1 VISSMSSPAG
11 SPLSAAAATNVT
23 KFSMTKDSRIL
34 VTGAKGMVGRALV
47 SKLKSEFSNVIP
59 LSRAECDLEVAFDVD
74 RVWKE
79 IKPEFVFHIAAKVGG
94 IKANISNPVSFLE
107 SNLLNEVHVLR
118 ASHRER
124 AKRVLFLGSSCIYP
138 RECPQ
143 PMKEEFLMTGPL
155 EPTNE
160 GYALA
165 KIAGLKLGE
174 AYAKQFGL
182 DFVSPMPCNI
192 YGPGDSF
199 DLEHSHVL
207 SALVKRFSDAK
218 ELRSPSVTLWGTG
231 TAKREFIHLDDV
243 VDGVLF
249 CMQNT
254 SVPSL
259 INLGT
264 GVDASI
270 AELAK
275 MVSEIVGF
283 EGAIHWDTTK
293 PDGMPRKCLDISKLK
308 SFGFEARVPL
318 TEGIRQVVTD
328 YSKFRQQKG
337 SSL

>member
-1 VISSMSSPAG
+1 MSSAAN
-11 SPLSAAAATNVT
+11 SAT
-23 KFSMTKDSRIL
+23 KAPSMAKDSRIL

-47 SKLKSEFSNVIP
+47 AKLKTDFSNVIP
-59 LSRAECDLEVAFDVD
+59 LSRAECDLEVATDVD
-74 RVWKE
+74 RAWNDT
-79 IKPEFVFHIAAKVGG
+79 KPEFVFHIAAKVGG

-118 ASHRER
+118 ASYRQN

-218 ELRSPSVTLWGTG
+218 DLGSPSVTLWGTG
-231 TAKREFIHLDDV
+231 KAKREFIHLDDV

-249 CMQNT
+249 CMKNT
-254 SVPSL
+254 DVPSL

-270 AELAK
+270 ADLAK
-275 MVSEIVGF
+275 MIADIVGYK
-283 EGAIHWDTTK
+283 GAILWDTSK
-293 PDGMPRKCLDISKLK
+293 PDGMPRKCLDTSKLK

-318 TEGIRQVVTD
+318 VMGIRQVVAD
-328 YSKFRQQKG
+328 YANFRQQKG
-337 SSL
+337 SSV